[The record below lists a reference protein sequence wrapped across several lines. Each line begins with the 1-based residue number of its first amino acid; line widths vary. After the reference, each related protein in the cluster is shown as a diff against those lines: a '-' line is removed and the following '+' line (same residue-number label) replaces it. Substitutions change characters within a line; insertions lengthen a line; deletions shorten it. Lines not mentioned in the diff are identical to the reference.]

1 MPTRTANAKG
11 GTIILSR
18 GDDIVKL
25 GKGKDIIRAGD
36 DHGNNI
42 IYNYDSKNDI
52 LEIAKGTYWES
63 DDDTRGYSLIGD
75 DLIVRLGKTNI
86 TLKGMA
92 TKTIQSRMHGE
103 KEIETNNFFTQISEE
118 NDNNIHYAK
127 KGSSYDWTKVVA
139 DSTFSGKF
147 VMDEYNENLSAFDG
161 RKANGYVQ
169 VDGTTNNDIIYAG
182 DHGSEI
188 WGADGDDTIYCGKGE
203 DLIVYN
209 NDDGNDTIVNFDAKK
224 DGVQLKKDCGDIKGY
239 AVDGKDLIVT
249 IGQNKWH
256 PENGNGSLR
265 FKNGATMGGINIQGT
280 RSAQSK
286 TLAQSVSYNS
296 NTKTLK
302 ALTTNVGGTY
312 NLGAFAAD
320 AITLD
325 ASKLKTRA
333 TLVGN
338 AKNNKITAGQA
349 GSEIRGGKG
358 NDTIYLGKGKDTVYI
373 NQGDGKDTIYNYDAK
388 NDILSF
394 DQGINN
400 YTFTGEHG
408 EDLTLY
414 SGNTKVTLKNP
425 DSFKV
430 RYSIKGSTP
439 QTRTFFDNTGLSFKK
454 NDKTT
459 LVASAEFKGY
469 ADLSVYDNVK
479 TFDGRAAKKRSTI
492 KGAADRNDK
501 IYAGNYGNTIKL
513 DGGNDTVY
521 CGTGKDTIKYQLH
534 TGKDT
539 IVKFNAKK
547 DSIKLTAADS
557 HVTKTTVDGRD
568 LVVTISQTWGR
579 KSGTLCIKGGAA
591 MDGIKVGDTTIAQSV
606 SYNESSKTLT
616 PKITYVGGKYDLG
629 AFAADAITLNARKLD
644 TKATLVGNAQN
655 NKIIA
660 GQQGSDI
667 KGGKGN
673 DTITCGKGADRIW
686 FAAGDGKDTVLKS
699 GKNDVAYLYG
709 INDIGQVTAKK
720 QSNGVMQLSI
730 TDTSDTLNISGW
742 QEGKSLSTV
751 ELANNKKYTFD
762 ASGKF
767 KKVGASISK

>member
-25 GKGKDIIRAGD
+25 GKGKDVIRTGEN
-36 DHGNNI
+36 HGNNI
-42 IYNYDSKNDI
+42 IYNYDNKNDI
-52 LEIAKGTYWES
+52 LETFKDIPLEKEDS
-63 DDDTRGYSLIGD
+63 TRGYSLVGD
-75 DLIVRLGKTNI
+75 DLILRIDKTNI

-92 TKTIQSRMHGE
+92 TKTILAREQGKKVNKYNFS
-103 KEIETNNFFTQISEE
+103 TNISEE
-118 NDNNIHYAK
+118 TDNKVHYAK

-139 DSTFSGKF
+139 DKNFSGEF
-147 VMDEYNENLSAFDG
+147 LMDEYNENLRIFDG
-161 RKANGYVQ
+161 RAAEHVIHAKG
-169 VDGTTNNDIIYAG
+169 GENNDVIYASNYG
-182 DHGSEI
+182 GGYI
-188 WGADGDDTIYCGKGE
+188 WGDNGNDTLYCGNGADK
-203 DLIVYN
+203 VFYN
-209 NDDGNDTIVNFDAKK
+209 NDDGNDTIVNFNAKK
-224 DGVQLKKDCGDIKGY
+224 DMIVIGDDCGYFKS
-239 AVDGKDLIVT
+239 ATVDGKDLVVT
-249 IGQNKWH
+249 IGKNRWH
-256 PENGNGSLR
+256 EERGNGTLR
-265 FKNGATMGGINIQGT
+265 IKNGATMGGIRLREADDADCEYKGNFHL
-280 RSAQSK
+280 SK
-286 TLAQSVSYNS
+286 LRLTDKRNGHYKDLAQSVSYS
-296 NTKTLK
+296 SKTKTLK
-302 ALTTNVGGTY
+302 ALTTDVGGTY
-312 NLGAFAAD
+312 DLGAFAAD
-320 AITLD
+320 ALTLD
-325 ASKLKTRA
+325 ASKLKTKA

-338 AKNNKITAGQA
+338 DKNNKITAGQA
-349 GSEIRGGKG
+349 GSKIRGGKG

-373 NQGDGKDTIYNYDAK
+373 NQGDGKDTIYNYDVK

-394 DQGINN
+394 DQGIDN
-400 YTFTGEHG
+400 YAFTGDYG

-414 SGNTKVTLKNP
+414 SGKTTVTLKDP
-425 DSFKV
+425 DSFEV
-430 RYSIKGSTP
+430 RYSIKGNTP

-469 ADLSVYDNVK
+469 ADFSVYDNVK
-479 TFDGRAAKKRSTI
+479 TFDGRAVKKRITI

-521 CGTGKDTIKYQLH
+521 CGKGKDTIEYQLH
-534 TGKDT
+534 KGKDT

-557 HVTKTTVDGRD
+557 RVTKTAVDGKD
-568 LVVTISQTWGR
+568 LVVTVAQIWER
-579 KSGTLCIKGGAA
+579 KSSTLCIKDGAA

-686 FAAGDGKDTVLKS
+686 FAASDGKDTVLKS

-709 INDIGQVTAKK
+709 I
-720 QSNGVMQLSI
+720 
-730 TDTSDTLNISGW
+730 
-742 QEGKSLSTV
+742 KS
-751 ELANNKKYTFD
+751 
-762 ASGKF
+762 
-767 KKVGASISK
+767 